1 MTDVIVIGAGLAGLQ
16 CARVLT
22 EAGRSVRVLE
32 AADAIGGRV
41 RTDLVDG
48 FRLDRGF
55 QLLNP
60 AYPDARSQL
69 DLRALHLQRFG
80 KGVAV
85 RRDSDLAVLAA
96 TPSGLGGLLRGPYA
110 DPRALVAL
118 ARWLAPALGRLS
130 GLLAAPDASLATSFD
145 DIGLRGPLR
154 TELVEPFFAGVLAES
169 DGGTSATFARLLAR
183 SFSLGTPGL
192 PAQGMGAIAHQLSGH
207 LAVAPELGTPVRAV
221 EAEAGGWT
229 LGLPEGEAH
238 APVVVIATDPTT
250 AGRLSPAPAP
260 AMKGLLTW
268 WFAAPSAPVSH
279 NLLLLEGRRG
289 AGPVINTA
297 VISNPAPSYAPAGR
311 HLIQA
316 TALLAGTPAAPD
328 DAPGQ
333 VPPTE
338 AVVRAQLAS
347 LYDSSTD
354 DWELLA
360 VHTIPN
366 ALPVMPPPLTVRK
379 EVAFGPGRFVCG
391 DHRDTASIQ
400 GALVSG
406 RRTAEAILATG

>member
-22 EAGRSVRVLE
+22 AAGKSVRVLE
-32 AADAIGGRV
+32 AADGIGGRV
-41 RTDLVDG
+41 RTDLVAG
-48 FRLDRGF
+48 FRVDRGF

-69 DLRALHLQRFG
+69 DLRALRLQRFG

-85 RRDSDLAVLAA
+85 RRDSGLAVLAA
-96 TPSGLGGLLRGPYA
+96 TPSGLRGLLRGPYA
-110 DPRALVAL
+110 DPAAFLAL
-118 ARWLAPALGRLS
+118 ARWLGPALGRVSRLQTT
-130 GLLAAPDASLATSFD
+130 PDATLATSFD
-145 DIGLRGPLR
+145 EVGFRGPLR

-169 DGGTSATFARLLAR
+169 DGSTSATFARLLAR

-192 PAQGMGAIAHQLSGH
+192 PAQGMAAIAHQLAAH
-207 LAVAPELGTPVRAV
+207 LAVAPELETPVSAV
-221 EAEAGGWT
+221 DAEAGGWT
-229 LGLPEGEAH
+229 LGLSEGEAH

-250 AGRLSPAPAP
+250 AGRLSPVPAP
-260 AMKGLLTW
+260 AMKGLVTW
-268 WFAAPSAPVSH
+268 WFAAPSAPVAH
-279 NLLLLEGRRG
+279 NLLMLEGRRG
-289 AGPVINTA
+289 AGPVTNTA
-297 VISNPAPSYAPAGR
+297 VISNAAPSYAPVGR

-316 TALLAGTPAAPD
+316 TALLAGD
-328 DAPGQ
+328 R
-333 VPPTE
+333 PTE
-338 AVVRAQLAS
+338 AVVRTQLAS

-354 DWELLA
+354 AWELLA
-360 VHTIPN
+360 VHAIPN

-379 EVAFGPGRFVCG
+379 DVAFGPGRFVCG